1 MGKRCPGKQQ
11 ARKQAAEKQNAKNWQ
26 QRNGLLASAK
36 KSENEEIEIVR

>member
-1 MGKRCPGKQQ
+1 MGKRCPGKLQ

-26 QRNGLLASAK
+26 QRNELLASEK